1 MVSEAAAWQGS
12 GGLRASAAWTKEEL
26 LWEAAVEA
34 LEWRPTRED
43 LSKAWDLRLRLFS
56 P

>member
-1 MVSEAAAWQGS
+1 MVSEAAAWQSS
-12 GGLRASAAWTKEEL
+12 GGLPASAAWTEEEL

-34 LEWRPTRED
+34 LEWRPTREG
-43 LSKAWDLRLRLFS
+43 LSKAWDFRLRLFS